1 MKRMSTVTI
10 SIIIVVILAVIEVFI
25 LLNGK
30 GEGQKLS
37 ESQGIPYITI
47 AAHRGL
53 SGLAPEE
60 TIPAYLLALEM
71 GADYLEG
78 DVQRTKDGV
87 LVMFHDDDMTRATN
101 IEQVFP
107 DRAHDTIDTFTFAEL
122 EKLDVGS
129 WFNEA
134 HPEFARPSFVGLK
147 FLTLKEL
154 IDIAES
160 GKNQPGLY
168 LETKSALRYPGV
180 EKEIIDLLTSRG
192 WVSKTNTKLEPGM
205 IYSSLDQLNKES
217 AAPIRVAKGPGRV
230 ILQSFEDE
238 SVRIMKELAPN
249 VPRVYLVDQELEAE
263 KGGWQALIDIAK
275 AHNADLGPIGYQA
288 WSWRNKVAH
297 KNNVLV
303 HHYTIDKPWQ
313 MKLLRYMGTDGI
325 FTNRADIAL
334 EVYRGQKMLPIEDYF
349 KKINY

>member
-1 MKRMSTVTI
+1 MSNTTI
-10 SIIIVVILAVIEVFI
+10 SIITVVILTVIAVFI

-37 ESQGIPYITI
+37 EDQGIPYITI

-60 TIPAYLLALEM
+60 TTPAYLLALEI

-87 LVMFHDDDMTRATN
+87 LVMFHDDDMTRASN

-107 DRAHDTIDTFTFAEL
+107 DRAHNTIDTFTFAEL
-122 EKLDVGS
+122 QQLDLGS
-129 WFNEA
+129 WFNKA

-160 GKNQPGLY
+160 GENRPGLY

-180 EKEIIDLLTSRG
+180 EKEIIDLLTQRG
-192 WVSKTNTKLEPGM
+192 WISKTDITLKPGM
-205 IYSSLDQLNKES
+205 IYSSLDKDG
-217 AAPIRVAKGPGRV
+217 AAPIRVADGPGKV

-263 KGGWQALIDIAK
+263 KGGWKALIDIAK
-275 AHNADLGPIGYQA
+275 SHDADLGPIGYQA
-288 WSWRNKVAH
+288 WSWRNKEAH
-297 KNNVLV
+297 KNGVIV

-334 EVYRGQKMLPIEDYF
+334 EVYRGQKMLPIEEYF